1 YSDEALAMLA
11 QKKNMRVLQ
20 VPTGTAHN
28 PFELKRIGGGWLAQ
42 TPDTHPD
49 NPEHF
54 QVVTQK
60 QPTEQEWHNLLFAWS
75 VAKFVKSNAIVF
87 CHDRMT
93 VGIGAGQMSR
103 VDSARIATF
112 KADNAGLSLAGS
124 AVGSDAFFPFRD
136 GLDVVAEAGATTRIQ
151 PGRSS
156 RAGEVLST
164 GEDRRL

>member
-1 YSDEALAMLA
+1 
-11 QKKNMRVLQ
+11 MRVLQ

-54 QVVTQK
+54 EVVTQK

-87 CHDRMT
+87 CPDRMT
-93 VGIGAGQMSR
+93 VGSGAGQRSR
-103 VDSARIATF
+103 VDSARIAAV
-112 KADNAGLSLAGS
+112 KADNAGLSRAGG
-124 AVGSDAFFPFRD
+124 AVASDAFLPSRD
-136 GLDVVAEAGATTRIQ
+136 GLGGVAEAGATAVIQ
-151 PGRSS
+151 PGGSIRDD
-156 RAGEVLST
+156 EVIAAANERDIVMVCT
-164 GEDRRL
+164 KTRHFRH